1 MMHSAGTAGEDL
13 AAEVP
18 GISTAQSDT
27 APLMI
32 AIPSHCE
39 PADSSSR
46 QHEQAQ
52 TPAELKAQ
60 QHATLME
67 SCATKPNDCIAEDAC
82 GSQCEKQAAEIE
94 TLPAPNA
101 QPSPREEA
109 QPALAARSTLQDAN
123 QVEEPNAAQRSDGIR
138 GCTRLQAQD
147 FTAAP
152 KPSGTPLSTSE
163 EHREQRASFAL
174 PGHTPSTADLD
185 TAETC
190 SEHKAQALLP
200 AHEQDSSTLDS
211 AENHA
216 QQKAQNVLPAPEPYI
231 ATLNS
236 AEVLTQQEAQ
246 DMGFPSAS
254 HERKLSGGSSKGSMS
269 GNPYA
274 SSCLGS
280 HAGSTG
286 GSPCDSSKAL
296 QGSQGGLQHELSG
309 ESALSKGSVILQC
322 GTEQLKSATKE
333 REETL
338 RLVRLQGTLSRLL
351 EPCAPGRQA
360 PMWSRGPVTGAP
372 SPCPRPTCPRLWRSQ
387 NMLPACRSRTPRT
400 Q

>member
-39 PADSSSR
+39 PADPSSR
-46 QHEQAQ
+46 QHEQTQ

-67 SCATKPNDCIAEDAC
+67 SCTIKSDNCIAEDAC

-101 QPSPREEA
+101 QPSLRKEA
-109 QPALAARSTLQDAN
+109 QPARAASSTLQDAN
-123 QVEEPNAAQRSDGIR
+123 QVEEPDAAQRSDGIR

-147 FTAAP
+147 STAAP
-152 KPSGTPLSTSE
+152 KPSGTPLSFSE
-163 EHREQRASFAL
+163 DHREQRASFAL
-174 PGHTPSTADLD
+174 PGHTPSTADPD
-185 TAETC
+185 TAETG

-200 AHEQDSSTLDS
+200 AHEQDSSARGS
-211 AENHA
+211 AEDYA
-216 QQKAQNVLPAPEPYI
+216 QQNARNALPAPESKTS
-231 ATLNS
+231 TLS
-236 AEVLTQQEAQ
+236 STEELIQQEAQ
-246 DMGFPSAS
+246 DGGSVSAS

-286 GSPCDSSKAL
+286 GSPCNSSMAL
-296 QGSQGGLQHELSG
+296 PGSQGGLQHELSG
-309 ESALSKGSVILQC
+309 EISPKQGLAILRC
-322 GTEQLKSATKE
+322 GTEQLKSATRE

-338 RLVRLQGTLSRLL
+338 RLVRLQGTLSRPPG
-351 EPCAPGRQA
+351 PCAPGRQA
-360 PMWSRGPVTGAP
+360 PTWSRGPVTGAP
-372 SPCPRPTCPRLWRSQ
+372 ALCPRPICPRPQCSR
-387 NMLPACRSRTPRT
+387 NMLPACRSRTPST
-400 Q
+400 